1 MNPQVGHHAIF
12 GRLDRGSQQLI
23 VGCLQSLAYLENLA
37 LHLAQRLRDLVLTVI
52 LQFDE
57 RCLRFVDDLL
67 GARYLRDNFTP
78 PSLDVGRFPLQAQ
91 KPRAPLEPLVDE
103 HGDRIR
109 FLADDFDAL
118 RGRALLRRQALDLFF
133 DLRPSVPI
141 DRRLRLEDLPT
152 RFENALLAGKDGR
165 E

>member
-12 GRLDRGSQQLI
+12 GCLDRGSRQLI
-23 VGCLQSLAYLENLA
+23 VGRLQPLAYLEDLA
-37 LHLAQRLRDLVLTVI
+37 LYFPQRLRDLVLAVI

-57 RCLRFVDDLL
+57 RSLRFVDDLL
-67 GARYLRDNFTP
+67 GARYLRDNLTP
-78 PSLDVGRFPLQAQ
+78 PSLDVGHFPLQAQ
-91 KPRAPLEPLVDE
+91 KPRAPLESLVDE

-133 DLRPSVPI
+133 NLRPSVPI

-152 RFENALLAGKDGR
+152 CFENALLARKNGR